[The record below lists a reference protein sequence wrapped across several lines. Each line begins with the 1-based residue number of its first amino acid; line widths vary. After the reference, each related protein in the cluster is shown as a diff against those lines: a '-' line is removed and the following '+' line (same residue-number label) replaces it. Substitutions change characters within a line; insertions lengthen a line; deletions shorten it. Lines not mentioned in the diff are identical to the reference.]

1 MAHKQG
7 KLINWRMR
15 VTMND
20 SRQLTG
26 TLLAFDKHMNLVLAD
41 TEEFRRTKRKATK
54 SNPSA
59 PTTEVEEKRTLG
71 LIILR
76 GMTIVSLS
84 VEGPPTETPASRL
97 PGGTGAGQAPTP
109 IAPGPGVARP
119 AGRGLPIGMGQ
130 PPTGFGA
137 PPSGM
142 PVPPGFGGPGLQG
155 PMRTNLPPG
164 MPAPPAGFGAPPS
177 FPGGGPP
184 GFQGGP
190 PGGPMGRGQYPPGGP
205 PGFGGR

>member
-1 MAHKQG
+1 
-7 KLINWRMR
+7 
-15 VTMND
+15 MND
-20 SRQLTG
+20 GRQLTG

-54 SNPSA
+54 SNPNA

-97 PGGTGAGQAPTP
+97 PGGAGAGQAQAP
-109 IAPGPGVARP
+109 IVPGPGVARP
-119 AGRGLPIGMGQ
+119 VGRGLPIGMGQ

-137 PPSGM
+137 PPSGL
-142 PVPPGFGGPGLQG
+142 PAPPGFGGPGLQG

-164 MPAPPAGFGAPPS
+164 MPAPPAGFGAPPP
-177 FPGGGPP
+177 FPGAGPP
-184 GFQGGP
+184 GFQSGP
-190 PGGPMGRGQYPPGGP
+190 PGGHMGRGQYPPGGP